1 MNKLK
6 VIDIILIAAIAV
18 CVVVAIVLGV
28 KVVNVKKETANKQ
41 EQLKQQTIPVMD
53 DPIDIGDT
61 TEDDYLDELNN
72 TDPVL
77 ESGEVQTFIDENVMQ
92 YGDSVTFVESNN
104 DGTIFTYRY
113 DNSDIC
119 FEARLD
125 RNGLV
130 SKVGNIRNYLG
141 NYPLVVFTGY
151 FPENKDDRIA
161 IYKTLMHN
169 DIYGYA
175 TVFMEAGG
183 STRMSVSTAGKGIQY
198 IYVEEEADE

>member
-6 VIDIILIAAIAV
+6 VFDIILIAAIV
-18 CVVVAIVLGV
+18 ICITVAIVLGV

-53 DPIDIGDT
+53 DPIDIGE
-61 TEDDYLDELNN
+61 TEKDDYLDELNN
-72 TDPVL
+72 TDSVL
-77 ESGEVQTFIDENVMQ
+77 ESGEVQSFIDENVMQ

-104 DGTIFTYRY
+104 EDTIFTYRY

-130 SKVGNIRNYLG
+130 SKVGNVHNSLG
-141 NYPLVVFTGY
+141 SYPLVVFTGY
-151 FPENKDDRIA
+151 FPENEEDRIA

-169 DIYGYA
+169 NIYGYA

-183 STRMSVSTAGKGIQY
+183 STRMSVSTTDKGVQY

>member
-6 VIDIILIAAIAV
+6 VIDIILVAAIVVCIAV
-18 CVVVAIVLGV
+18 AVILGV
-28 KVVNVKKETANKQ
+28 KVVHVKKETANKQ

-53 DPIDIGDT
+53 DPIDIGSA

-77 ESGEVQTFIDENVMQ
+77 ESGEVQTFIDDNIMQ
-92 YGDSVTFVESNN
+92 YGDSVTFVESSN
-104 DGTIFTYRY
+104 DDTIFTYRY

-130 SKVGNIRNYLG
+130 SKVGNIHNSLG

-151 FPENKDDRIA
+151 FPENEDDRIT

-169 DIYGYA
+169 NIYGYA

-183 STRMSVSTAGKGIQY
+183 STRMSVSTTGKGVQY